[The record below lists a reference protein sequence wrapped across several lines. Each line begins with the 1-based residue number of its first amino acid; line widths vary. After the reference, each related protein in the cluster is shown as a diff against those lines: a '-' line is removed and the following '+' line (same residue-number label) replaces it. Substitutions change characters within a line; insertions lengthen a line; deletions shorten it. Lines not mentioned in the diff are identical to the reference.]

1 MREQQMEQ
9 KNVKPLSVVRSGEK
23 VRLASIE
30 AGRGLNSR
38 LISMGLVPNV
48 EITVVSN
55 NHPGPFVISVK
66 GSKMMLGRGMAHKI
80 MVSTYDDQKTHSRLS
95 GQSQ

>member
-9 KNVKPLSVVRSGEK
+9 KNVKPLSAIRSGEK
-23 VRLASIE
+23 VRLVCVE

-55 NHPGPFVISVK
+55 NHPGPFVLSVK
-66 GSKMMLGRGMAHKI
+66 GSRMMLGRGMAQKI
-80 MVSTYDDQKTHSRLS
+80 MVSTFDDEKNQSRLS
-95 GQSQ
+95 RQS